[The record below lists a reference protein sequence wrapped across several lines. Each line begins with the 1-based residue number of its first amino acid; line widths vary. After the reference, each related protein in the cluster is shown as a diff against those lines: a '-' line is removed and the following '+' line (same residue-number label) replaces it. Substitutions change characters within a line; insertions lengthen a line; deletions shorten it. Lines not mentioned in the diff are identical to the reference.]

1 MRVSHVVTSTERPL
15 SMVMSTSRRRSV
27 VVGSVAALALAL
39 GVASEADAAAAP
51 ISAPHLSA
59 TSALRSLGALGL
71 LTDLAIQRVLVSDQV
86 AASKFGTGT
95 PIDDPVREQQEL
107 DQVRQRSIGLGL
119 DPNATVRFFA
129 NQINASKI
137 VQRGLFQRW
146 SARPSEAPTTRP
158 DLGKIRTQLDQLT
171 TELLQQLNATQH
183 IRRSTLPCSIQ
194 RGEARVSG
202 EIINRLDALHR
213 RAVDVAV
220 QSVCSP
226 Q

>member
-1 MRVSHVVTSTERPL
+1 
-15 SMVMSTSRRRSV
+15 MVMSTSRRRSV

-51 ISAPHLSA
+51 APHLSA
-59 TSALRSLGALGL
+59 TSALRSLGALGP

-107 DQVRQRSIGLGL
+107 DQVRQSSIGLGL

-129 NQINASKI
+129 DQINASKI